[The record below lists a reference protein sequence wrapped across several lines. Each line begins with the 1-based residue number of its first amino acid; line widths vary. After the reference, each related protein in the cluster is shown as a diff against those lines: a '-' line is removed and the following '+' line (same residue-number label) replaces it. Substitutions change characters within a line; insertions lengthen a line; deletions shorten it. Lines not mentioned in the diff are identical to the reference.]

1 MGNKSRAGE
10 LINPEELARIQA
22 FAKGKLTPCLIM
34 DLEKIG
40 AKYDDLVRTMPEAK
54 IYYAVKANPLDE
66 VVRLLADRGSYFDV
80 ASRHEIDQ
88 VLSLGASPERMSFG
102 NTIKKEEDIA
112 YAFQKGIRLF
122 TTDSRSDIEKLA
134 RQAPGAKANFRL
146 LLEGGGADWP
156 LSKKFGAHPDMV
168 FKLIKFAKKSGLV
181 PHGISFHIGSQ
192 QRDIGQ
198 WDNAIALVKYL
209 FDSLREVGIVLKCI
223 NLGGGFP
230 AQYLKPTLG
239 VATYAETI
247 KQYLLEDFQDEQLEI
262 IVEPG
267 RSLVADAGVIIA
279 EVVMI
284 SKKSD
289 TNRTRWVYLDIG
301 KFGGLIETIDESI
314 KYPIVFPGR
323 DGREDWSEVILA
335 GPTCDSADILY
346 QDYKYKVPNNLK
358 EGERVYILT
367 TGAYTMSYSSIAFN
381 GFPPLQAYVL
391 PSRKIS
397 TGVDK
402 TEHRDSLQRVKV
414 PDHTTS

>member
-1 MGNKSRAGE
+1 
-10 LINPEELARIQA
+10 
-22 FAKGKLTPCLIM
+22 M

-40 AKYDDLVRTMPEAK
+40 AKYDDLVRTMSETK

-88 VLSLGASPERMSFG
+88 LLSLGVSPERMSFG

-112 YAFQKGIRLF
+112 YAFHKGIRLF

-134 RQAPGAKANFRL
+134 RQAPGAKVNFRL

-181 PHGISFHIGSQ
+181 PYGISFHVGSQ

-247 KQYLLEDFQDEQLEI
+247 KQYLLEDFQDEELEI

-267 RSLVADAGVIIA
+267 RSLVADAGVIVA
-279 EVVMI
+279 EVVLV

-314 KYPIVFPGR
+314 KYPIIFPGMTGAER
-323 DGREDWSEVILA
+323 DGKEDWSEVILA

-367 TGAYTMSYSSIAFN
+367 TGAYTRSYSSIAFN
-381 GFPPLQAYVL
+381 GFPPLEAYIL
-391 PSRKIS
+391 PPIAEATSIDKVEQHGSLRKA
-397 TGVDK
+397 
-402 TEHRDSLQRVKV
+402 EV
-414 PDHTTS
+414 PA